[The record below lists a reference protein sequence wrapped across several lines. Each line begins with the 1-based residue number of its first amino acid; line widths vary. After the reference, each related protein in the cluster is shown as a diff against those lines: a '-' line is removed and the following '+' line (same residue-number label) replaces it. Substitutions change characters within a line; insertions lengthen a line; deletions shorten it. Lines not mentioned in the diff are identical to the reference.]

1 YRMIGEQYPI
11 HFAIPGSSSM
21 NESMLKW
28 GASTAQAVGLR
39 VNRMP
44 VKLTHGERLRY
55 NQDNVLIGPISDIA
69 PFLDGSLASR
79 VHGAFIGIQPL
90 YHDDRHFMIILTGR
104 DYDEVQKAVEAFAII
119 P

>member
-1 YRMIGEQYPI
+1 PLPAGVDEVQRFTQINLESSFVRVKGQMMPVTARLSELPKLFDYRMIGEQYPI
-11 HFAIPGSSSM
+11 HFAMPGSSSM

-69 PFLDGSLASR
+69 PFLD
-79 VHGAFIGIQPL
+79 
-90 YHDDRHFMIILTGR
+90 
-104 DYDEVQKAVEAFAII
+104 
-119 P
+119 